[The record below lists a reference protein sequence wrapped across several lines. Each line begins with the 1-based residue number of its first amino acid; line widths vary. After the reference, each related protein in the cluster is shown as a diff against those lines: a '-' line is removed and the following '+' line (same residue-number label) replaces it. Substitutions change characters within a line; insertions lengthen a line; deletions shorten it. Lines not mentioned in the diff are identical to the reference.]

1 MREFVR
7 KLRSNASHKLVIFT
21 VLAGILAAACGGG
34 SSSPPAPPPP
44 PTATALDLF
53 DALWSDFDAS
63 YSFFDLKGIDWND
76 SRTRFRA
83 QLSPASTDS
92 ELFDVLA
99 AMLLELEDAHVRLD
113 TPVGTSV
120 YTGWFDRFPANF
132 DESIVTAT
140 YLGSSSAM
148 SPQVNM
154 LFGQIDADIGYLR
167 VHSLVGSGY
176 GEDIDFILDQLGGIR
191 ALIVDLRSNGG
202 GNDQNGEAVAARF
215 ADMTRLYRRVRFRD
229 GPNHGDFGPFV
240 DSFIAPG
247 GAQSFGGPVAVLTN
261 RGTISSAESLV
272 LAFAVLPNVVSVGDF
287 TGGGSGNP
295 AQRTLANGWQY
306 TVSRWIEFRPDDTT
320 FEGVGLE
327 PDIRI
332 DVSPADAAALRDT
345 IMDTAITSLRGSIPP

>member
-7 KLRSNASHKLVIFT
+7 KLRSNVSRKLVIFT
-21 VLAGILAAACGGG
+21 VLAGILVAACGGG

-113 TPVGTSV
+113 TPIGTSA

-148 SPQVNM
+148 SPQVNL

-167 VHSLVGSGY
+167 VHSLVGSGH

-215 ADMTRLYRRVRFRD
+215 ADMTRLYRRVRFRN
-229 GPNHGDFGPFV
+229 GPNHGDFGPFM
-240 DSFIAPG
+240 DSFISPG

-327 PDIRI
+327 PDIRVDI
-332 DVSPADAAALRDT
+332 SPADAAALRDT
-345 IMDTAITSLRGSIPP
+345 IVDTAITSLRGSIPP